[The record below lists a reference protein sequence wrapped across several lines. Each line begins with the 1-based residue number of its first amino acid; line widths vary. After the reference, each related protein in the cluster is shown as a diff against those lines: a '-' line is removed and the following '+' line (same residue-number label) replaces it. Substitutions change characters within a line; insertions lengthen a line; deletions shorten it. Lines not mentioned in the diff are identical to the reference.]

1 MIGSSAPLTKSF
13 PWRLVASTLRAMHNV
28 VERILNLLA
37 FLLTAG
43 RPVTADE
50 IRMTVSGYDQNSDA
64 AWRRM
69 FERDKDLLRQL
80 GIPLEL
86 HPTDAWEVEHGYVV
100 PSDAYALPDP
110 GLTDEERAALWLAA
124 KVVHIGGQASGPE
137 ALFKL
142 GGSSL
147 TVAGEP
153 LAANLGHERD
163 ELADAFTAVV
173 ERHLVQFSYR
183 DKSRRVAPYGLVHRR
198 GHWYLVGAEHE
209 DERIKVY
216 RMDRAGGFEIIG
228 TANAFDRPEGFRAS
242 DAIPSAPW
250 EAGGDDMV
258 ARVAFSPEIAWWARR
273 QLTRDTVIVEFD
285 DGGFEAELRVANPE
299 AFIGWIISFEDGAKV
314 IDPPELRE
322 RLVARVR
329 GVA

>member
-1 MIGSSAPLTKSF
+1 
-13 PWRLVASTLRAMHNV
+13 MHNV

-50 IRMTVSGYDQNSDA
+50 IRMTVAGYDQNSDA

-69 FERDKDLLRQL
+69 FERDKDLLRHL

-86 HPTDAWEVEHGYVV
+86 LPTDAWEVEHGYVV
-100 PSDAYALPDP
+100 PTDAYALPDP
-110 GLTDEERAALWLAA
+110 DLTDEERAALWLAA

-142 GGSSL
+142 GGASL

-153 LAANLGHERD
+153 LAANLGQERE

-173 ERHLVQFSYR
+173 ERRLVQFDYR
-183 DKSRRVAPYGLVHRR
+183 DRGRRVAPFGIVHRR
-198 GHWYLVGAEHE
+198 GHWYLVGSETD
-209 DERIKVY
+209 DETIKVY
-216 RMDRAGGFEIIG
+216 RMDRARDLAVIG
-228 TANAFDRPEGFRAS
+228 DADAFARPAGFRAS

-258 ARVAFSPEIAWWARR
+258 AAVAFAPEIAWWARR
-273 QLTRDTVIVEFD
+273 QLPPATPIVESD
-285 DGGFEAELRVANPE
+285 DGGFVAELQVANQE
-299 AFIGWIISFEDGAKV
+299 AFVGWILSFEDGAEV
-314 IDPPELRE
+314 ISPQSLRDH
-322 RLVARVR
+322 LIARVR
-329 GVA
+329 GLA

>member
-1 MIGSSAPLTKSF
+1 
-13 PWRLVASTLRAMHNV
+13 MHNV

-50 IRMTVSGYDQNSDA
+50 IRMTVSGYDQTSDA

-86 HPTDAWEVEHGYVV
+86 HPTDAWEVEHGYMV

-142 GGSSL
+142 GGSAL

-153 LAANLGHERD
+153 LAANLGQERD
-163 ELADAFTAVV
+163 ELAHAFTAVV
-173 ERHLVQFSYR
+173 ERFLVQFTYR
-183 DKSRRVAPYGLVHRR
+183 GRARRVAPYGIVHRR
-198 GHWYLVGAEHE
+198 GHWYLVGAEDE

-216 RMDRAGGFEIIG
+216 RMDRADGLEMVGAG
-228 TANAFDRPEGFRAS
+228 NAFDRPEGFRAS

-250 EAGGDDMV
+250 EAGGSDMT

-273 QLTRDTVIVEFD
+273 QLTPNTVIVEAA

-314 IDPPELRE
+314 VDPPELRD